1 MSSVFGKN
9 IKIEIF
15 GGSHSAEIGVNIDGL
30 PSGER
35 IDTAELARFLSRR
48 APGRNEFSTPRK
60 EKDEVKFISGV
71 DNGVISGET
80 VRAIIENT
88 NVRSGDYKNLLDI
101 PRPGHAD
108 FTAFVKYG
116 GKMDMRGGGHFSGR
130 LTAPLCIAGGICSQ
144 ILARKGIFIGAHI
157 YEIAGVSDTPFD
169 PVNISPK
176 EFESIAAKDFPA
188 LDDSA
193 AEQMKEKILDARAEG
208 DSVGGIVECAVLGL
222 PVGIG
227 EPMADGLENKIAA
240 VAFGIPAVKG
250 IEFGVGFAC
259 AKMRGSQNNDPFYY
273 DGDSIKTRSNNHGG
287 ILGGI
292 SSGMPLIFR
301 CAVKPTPSIAREQ
314 DSVSLS
320 RKENAKLQIVGRH
333 DPCIVQRSVPV
344 FEAAAAIAI
353 YDAMLENND

>member
-1 MSSVFGKN
+1 MSSIFGKN

-15 GGSHSAEIGVNIDGL
+15 GGSHSDCIGVNIDGL
-30 PSGER
+30 AVGEQL
-35 IDTAELARFLSRR
+35 DTAELARFLTRR

-60 EKDEVKFISGV
+60 EKDEVKFISGIE
-71 DNGVISGET
+71 NGVVSGEQI
-80 VRAIIENT
+80 RAIIENT
-88 NVRSGDYKNLLDI
+88 NTRSGDYKNLLDI

-108 FTAFVKYG
+108 LTAFVKYG
-116 GKMDMRGGGHFSGR
+116 GKADMRGGGHFSGR
-130 LTAPLCIAGGICSQ
+130 MTAPLCIAGGICKQ

-157 YEIAGVSDTPFD
+157 YEIAGVPDTPFD
-169 PVNISPK
+169 PVRVSKND
-176 EFESIAAKDFPA
+176 FEALWEKDFPT
-188 LDDSA
+188 LDENRG
-193 AEQMKEKILDARAEG
+193 EQMKEKILAARAEG
-208 DSVGGIVECAVLGL
+208 DSVGGIVECAVVGL
-222 PVGIG
+222 PAGIG
-227 EPMADGLENKIAA
+227 DPMADGLENKIAA

-250 IEFGVGFAC
+250 IEFGVGFEC
-259 AKMRGSQNNDPFYY
+259 ARLRGSENNDPFYY
-273 DGDSIKTRSNNHGG
+273 DGDTVKTRGNNHGG

-301 CAVKPTPSIAREQ
+301 CAVKPTPSIAIEQ

-320 RKENAKLQIVGRH
+320 QKINAKLNIHGRH